1 MKVKW
6 NKKIILLLVA
16 SVSALLLVGATRAL
30 QERTKFKREFEPGTL
45 PRRAQELKKRGI
57 KEERVEIYTMWP
69 VIVFDDFI
77 DLMKTCD
84 ATVLA
89 TLVDR
94 RYRLAGDAST
104 LETVGKFRV
113 DELLAGKL
121 VGHGRGD
128 IPAEQL
134 PAGAK
139 GMGPLRQKEILV
151 LRPGGFLEIEGV
163 MFRQGEIE
171 YPPFR
176 LGSQYLLFLE
186 AQDPVPQYGN
196 RYGNAKVSLYYPA
209 GGPYGVLVVKE
220 DSPQPVVKPLTHW
233 PKMEA
238 MLEFRF
244 GSRKDFFVDYL
255 RRMVRGALEL
265 AGGQGKA
272 LL

>member
-1 MKVKW
+1 MKVKG
-6 NKKIILLLVA
+6 NKKMILLLVA
-16 SVSALLLVGATRAL
+16 SVSALLLVAATQAPQVRK
-30 QERTKFKREFEPGTL
+30 RFKRDFEPGTL
-45 PRRAQELKKRGI
+45 PYRAQELKKRGI
-57 KEERVEIYTMWP
+57 KEERVEIHTLWP

-84 ATVLA
+84 ARVLA

-134 PAGAK
+134 PAGAN
-139 GMGPLRQKEILV
+139 GMGPLRQEEILV

-176 LGSQYLLFLE
+176 LGSQYLLFLK
-186 AQDPVPQYGN
+186 AQDPVPQYGSH
-196 RYGNAKVSLYYPA
+196 YGDINLKLYQPA
-209 GGPYGVLVVKE
+209 WGPYGVLVVKE
-220 DSPQPVVKPLTHW
+220 DSPQPVVKPLTLW

-238 MLEFRF
+238 MLDFRF
-244 GSRKDFFVDYL
+244 GSRKDFFVECL
-255 RRMVRGALEL
+255 RRMAPVE
-265 AGGQGKA
+265 
-272 LL
+272 